1 MAYSTAK
8 HGRADYGSW
17 MQIPDATTIT
27 EGTDGIALK
36 DQRFAQL
43 VYMVNSSGGPGGTTD
58 LTPVTEA
65 VTAQTNTLMTALQ
78 EMIID
83 AQYSRVVQTVGTDTY
98 VGQAVRGSTL
108 ASAVWRVQKIDSTGS
123 RTWAGSGA
131 FNQVATTMSG
141 LTFAY

>member
-17 MQIPDATTIT
+17 MQVPDATTIT
-27 EGTDGIALK
+27 EGTDAIALK

-43 VYMVNSSGGPGGTTD
+43 VYMVNSSGGSTD
-58 LTPVTEA
+58 LTSVTDA
-65 VTAQTNTLMTALQ
+65 VTAQTTTLMTALQ
-78 EMIID
+78 EMIIES
-83 AQYSRVVQTVGTDTY
+83 QYSRVVQTVGTDTY
-98 VGQAVRGSTL
+98 VGHAQRGSAL
-108 ASAVWRVQKIDSTGS
+108 ASSVWRVQKIDSTGS

-131 FNQVATTMSG
+131 FNQVATVMAN